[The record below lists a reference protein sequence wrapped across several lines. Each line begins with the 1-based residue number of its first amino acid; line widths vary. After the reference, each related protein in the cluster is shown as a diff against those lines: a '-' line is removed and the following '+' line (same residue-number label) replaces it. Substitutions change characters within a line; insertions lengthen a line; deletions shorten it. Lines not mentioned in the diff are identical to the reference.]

1 MSLAESTASGAKW
14 SLISVTGRRLMS
26 LLTSIVLARLLSP
39 TDFGLVAMAAVFVGF
54 IELLRD
60 MGTGA
65 GIVQTSRPT
74 DELLSSV
81 FWLNVGLGVVATALL
96 LSLAPLA
103 AMLFRE
109 SRLTLVLQGLSISV
123 PFAALS
129 VVQTS
134 LLAREMRFRRLAIV
148 ELTGSLA
155 GGVLGIMLALS
166 GYAVWS
172 LVWQSVCSV
181 LLVSAGTCLVS
192 GWRPRFV
199 FRFSSLR
206 SILGFSANLAGFNLL
221 NYFVRNADTFLIGR
235 YLGAQNL
242 GLYDLAYR
250 VMLYPLQLVSWALGR
265 ALFPVYARMQTDHV
279 RLGAA
284 YLKVT
289 RAIALIVFP
298 MMLGLVAVAE
308 PFVQT
313 VVGAAWSSVTP
324 LLFILGPLAAYQA
337 IGTTVGYIYQ
347 ATGRTDVLLRWG
359 AGAGTLLVA
368 SFVVGLQWGIVGV
381 AACYAIVSYALAYHT
396 FKIPLGLIGLPV
408 SQVFDAVSRPLLC
421 SIGMLVVVLCVYW
434 LLPEALSGL
443 VLLGVLVPV
452 GVTVYACATWLYNR
466 DSLIELA
473 KVASRA

>member
-1 MSLAESTASGAKW
+1 
-14 SLISVTGRRLMS
+14 V
-26 LLTSIVLARLLSP
+26 
-39 TDFGLVAMAAVFVGF
+39 
-54 IELLRD
+54 
-60 MGTGA
+60 
-65 GIVQTSRPT
+65 
-74 DELLSSV
+74 
-81 FWLNVGLGVVATALL
+81 
-96 LSLAPLA
+96 
-103 AMLFRE
+103 
-109 SRLTLVLQGLSISV
+109 
-123 PFAALS
+123 FAALS
-129 VVQTS
+129 VVQSS
-134 LLAREMRFRRLAIV
+134 LLTREMRFRRLAIV
-148 ELTGSLA
+148 ELTGSFA
-155 GGVLGIMLALS
+155 GGILGIALALS

-199 FRFSSLR
+199 FQLSSLR
-206 SILGFSANLAGFNLL
+206 SILGFSANLTGYNLL
-221 NYFVRNADTFLIGR
+221 NYFVRNADSFLIGR

-265 ALFPVYARMQTDHV
+265 VLLPVYARMQTNHV
-279 RLGAA
+279 RLGAT

-313 VVGAAWSSVTP
+313 VFGAAWCSVTP
-324 LLFILGPLAAYQA
+324 LLLILGPLAAYQA

-368 SFVVGLQWGIVGV
+368 SFVVGLQWGLVGV
-381 AACYAIVSYALAYHT
+381 AACYAIVSYALAYPA
-396 FKIPLGLIGLPV
+396 FKIPLSLIGLPV
-408 SQVFDAVSRPLLC
+408 SQVVNAVMRPLVC
-421 SIGMLVVVLCVYW
+421 SFIMLIVVLALHQ
-434 LLPEALSGL
+434 LLLDTLSAP
-443 VLLGVLVPV
+443 VLLSILVPA

-466 DSLIELA
+466 DSLMELA
-473 KVASRA
+473 KVARRA

>member
-1 MSLAESTASGAKW
+1 MSLAESAASGAKW

-26 LLTSIVLARLLSP
+26 VVTSIVLARLLSP

-123 PFAALS
+123 LFAALS

-134 LLAREMRFRRLAIV
+134 LLTREMRFRRLAIV

-155 GGVLGIMLALS
+155 GGVLGIALALS

-192 GWRPRFV
+192 RWRPRFV
-199 FRFSSLR
+199 FQLSSLR
-206 SILGFSANLAGFNLL
+206 SILGFSANLTGFNLL
-221 NYFVRNADTFLIGR
+221 NYFVRNADSFLIGR

-265 ALFPVYARMQTDHV
+265 VLFPVYARMQTDHV

-289 RAIALIVFP
+289 RAIALLVFP

-313 VVGAAWSSVTP
+313 GFGAAWSSVTP
-324 LLFILGPLAAYQA
+324 LLLILGPLAAYQA

-359 AGAGTLLVA
+359 AGAGPLLVA
-368 SFVVGLQWGIVGV
+368 SFVVGLQWGLVGV
-381 AACYAIVSYALAYHT
+381 AACYAIVSYALAYPA
-396 FKIPLGLIGLPV
+396 FKIPLRLIGLPV
-408 SQVFDAVSRPLLC
+408 SHVVNAVIRPLVC
-421 SIGMLVVVLCVYW
+421 SLIMLIVVLALHR
-434 LLPEALSGL
+434 LLPDTLSAPALLS
-443 VLLGVLVPV
+443 VLVPA
-452 GVTVYACATWLYNR
+452 GVMVYACATWLYNR

-473 KVASRA
+473 KVARRA

>member
-1 MSLAESTASGAKW
+1 MSLAESAASGAKW

-26 LLTSIVLARLLSP
+26 LVTSIVLARLLSP

-96 LSLAPLA
+96 LALAPLA

-109 SRLTLVLQGLSISV
+109 SRLILVLQGLSISV
-123 PFAALS
+123 LFAALS

-134 LLAREMRFRRLAIV
+134 LLTRQMRFRRLAIV

-155 GGVLGIMLALS
+155 GGVLGIALALS

-192 GWRPRFV
+192 EWRPRFV
-199 FRFSSLR
+199 FQLSSLR
-206 SILGFSANLAGFNLL
+206 SILGFSANLTGFNLL
-221 NYFVRNADTFLIGR
+221 NYFVRNADNFLIGR

-250 VMLYPLQLVSWALGR
+250 VMLYPLHLVSWALGR
-265 ALFPVYARMQTDHV
+265 ALFPVYARMQTDHA

-337 IGTTVGYIYQ
+337 IGTTVGHIYQ

-408 SQVFDAVSRPLLC
+408 SQVFDAVIRPLVC
-421 SIGMLVVVLCVYW
+421 SLIMLIVVLALHR
-434 LLPEALSGL
+434 LLPDTLSAP
-443 VLLGVLVPV
+443 VLLSVLVPA
-452 GVTVYACATWLYNR
+452 GVTVYVCATW
-466 DSLIELA
+466 
-473 KVASRA
+473 